1 MLLRNDFF
9 FKDPYKILFVCLGIS
24 LPISIALSNIL
35 LVVISFFILSE
46 GLFLKKIK
54 KVSSSKWMVSIIFL
68 VGLHLISLLFFGEF
82 SYSYTRIQKVL
93 LLLTLPIIYT
103 LNIDK
108 YVIRLSIF
116 SFLSSMFLV
125 SIYAISEPGIL
136 VKKYGIVHLDSNW
149 TKPANMDYTDYS
161 VFLAVCLIISIYS
174 LFYLKLNNRYRLILV
189 IFIFTY
195 LVSLYSEPGKA
206 GQILFI
212 LLLSLLFIYRYR
224 KNLLYLFSSLG
235 FIFLFS
241 TFIYINSDI
250 VKNRF
255 DSTLKRM
262 EIDSNKPLST
272 RNTLIHHSIE
282 LIKDKPI
289 FGYGA
294 GSFQDILTNT
304 SSDINSRHKT
314 PHNDYIYILMEL
326 GLVGL
331 MSLLMIFYFQFSEKH
346 QGDFPSL
353 CLPIMFLLLMLVD
366 SYFFGARS
374 SILYIF
380 LSIIVINHQHKFS

>member
-9 FKDPYKILFVCLGIS
+9 LKDLYKILFICLGIS

-35 LVVISFFILSE
+35 LVVISFFVLSQ
-46 GLFLKKIK
+46 GFFLEKIK
-54 KVSSSKWMVSIIFL
+54 KIRSSKWMLSIIFL
-68 VGLHLISLLFFGEF
+68 VVLHLISILFFGEF
-82 SYSYTRIQKVL
+82 SYSYTRVQKVL
-93 LLLTLPIIYT
+93 LLLTLPVIYSLELDKNII
-103 LNIDK
+103 
-108 YVIRLSIF
+108 RMSIF

-174 LFYLKLNNRYRLILV
+174 LFYLQLKNRYRLILFV
-189 IFIFTY
+189 FIVTY
-195 LVSLYSEPGKA
+195 LFSLYSEPGKA

-212 LLLSLLFIYRYR
+212 ILLSLLFIYRYR
-224 KNLLYLFSSLG
+224 TNLLYLFSSLG

-241 TFIYINSDI
+241 TFIYTNSDI

-255 DSTLKRM
+255 DSQL
-262 EIDSNKPLST
+262 ELIQIDSNKPLST
-272 RNTLIHHSIE
+272 RHNLIYHSIE
-282 LIKDKPI
+282 LIKHKPI

-294 GSFQDILTNT
+294 GSFQDVLTNT
-304 SSDINSRHKT
+304 YSEMNTRHKT
-314 PHNDYIYILMEL
+314 PHNDYIYILVEL

-331 MSLLMIFYFQFSEKH
+331 ISLLMIFYFQFSEKY
-346 QGDFPSL
+346 QGDFSSL
-353 CLPIMFLLLMLVD
+353 CLPIMFLLLMIVD

-374 SILYIF
+374 SVLYIF
-380 LSIIVINHQHKFS
+380 LSIITINHQHKLS